1 MYFYFL
7 HFDLFIIIIINSIIN
22 KILREKMIEIKV
34 FDLIFRNFSYKYIY
48 SVWNGFYSIIE
59 EEWFAINDGLLILK
73 QCS

>member
-48 SVWNGFYSIIE
+48 IACETDFIPSLKK
-59 EEWFAINDGLLILK
+59 NDSG
-73 QCS
+73 